1 MPLFLQIAYVTVAGK
16 YLKGAPLRAKDATWG
31 QKAVGAGYAQVPVH
45 SALWENR
52 YPLSRLHED
61 NAVLQRHRLLQR
73 TTSLT
78 MHSSAMQLAD
88 IHRRHAQS
96 CAFGLKP

>member
-45 SALWENR
+45 SALWEIATR
-52 YPLSRLHED
+52 SLASMK
-61 NAVLQRHRLLQR
+61 
-73 TTSLT
+73 TTLCC
-78 MHSSAMQLAD
+78 SATASFNGPP
-88 IHRRHAQS
+88 H
-96 CAFGLKP
+96 